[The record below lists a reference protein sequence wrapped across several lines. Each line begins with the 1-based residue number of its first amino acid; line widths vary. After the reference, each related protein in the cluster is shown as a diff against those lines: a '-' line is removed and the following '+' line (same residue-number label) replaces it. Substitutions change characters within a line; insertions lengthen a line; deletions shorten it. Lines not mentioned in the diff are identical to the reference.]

1 LREKCPE
8 IAARSAEIIK
18 ILIPLGRKSNANAIL
33 TRFFQTLQ
41 DLNIPTVED
50 SNMKYDIGII
60 GAMPEEV
67 EGLTSMLKYA
77 DISEYMGIA
86 FHTGE
91 LCGKKVVIAQCGV
104 GKVFAAAC
112 ASAMILMFKPSLIIN
127 TGVGG
132 GLKSGIKVCDIVV
145 GERLCQHDMD
155 TSPIGDPKGLISG
168 INKIYFESDKR
179 AAEIVLRA
187 AAENGINCHL
197 GTIASGDQFVAASEE
212 KSRIV
217 SEFSAHVC
225 EMEGAAIAQ
234 TAYIGKTPFTVIR
247 AISDGADEGS
257 SMDYMKFLPIAAK
270 ATTALVLALIKEY

>member
-1 LREKCPE
+1 ML
-8 IAARSAEIIK
+8 
-18 ILIPLGRKSNANAIL
+18 
-33 TRFFQTLQ
+33 
-41 DLNIPTVED
+41 
-50 SNMKYDIGII
+50 IGII
-60 GAMPEEV
+60 GAMSEEV
-67 EGLTSMLKYA
+67 NGL
-77 DISEYMGIA
+77 ISKLSEHVIESCSGMD
-86 FHTGE
+86 FHR
-91 LCGKKVVIAQCGV
+91 GKLFGKQVVIVKCGV
-104 GKVFAAAC
+104 GKVFAAIA
-112 ASAMILMFKPSLIIN
+112 AQTMIIKYSPSLIIN

-132 GLKSGIKVCDIVV
+132 GLKFGIKVCDIVV

-155 TSPIGDPKGLISG
+155 TTPIGDPKGLISG

-179 AAEIVLRA
+179 AAEIALRA
-187 AAENGINCHL
+187 AAKNGITCHL
-197 GTIASGDQFVAASEE
+197 GTIASGDQFVATSEE

>member
-1 LREKCPE
+1 
-8 IAARSAEIIK
+8 
-18 ILIPLGRKSNANAIL
+18 
-33 TRFFQTLQ
+33 
-41 DLNIPTVED
+41 
-50 SNMKYDIGII
+50 MKYDIGII

-67 EGLTSMLKYA
+67 EGLTSMLKDA

-155 TSPIGDPKGLISG
+155 TSPIGDPIGLVSG
-168 INKIYFESDKR
+168 INKIFFDADAR
-179 AAEIVLRA
+179 AVEILLSAAKSLGLRA
-187 AAENGINCHL
+187 FS
-197 GTIASGDQFVAASEE
+197 GTVATGDKFIASADDKAAIVKNFAAS
-212 KSRIV
+212 
-217 SEFSAHVC
+217 AC
-225 EMEGAAIAQ
+225 EMEGCAIAQ
-234 TAYIGKTPFTVIR
+234 TAFVNSTPFAVIR
-247 AISDGADEGS
+247 AISDSANGES
-257 SMDYMKFLPIAAK
+257 TIDYPTFLPIAVK
-270 ATTALVLALIKEY
+270 NSTSLTLALIKEW